1 MRMKTQKKLS
11 LAAIFAAS
19 ALLIA
24 ACGGSGAG
32 LIPEGNAGPL
42 RADFEAVAS
51 AAEEGHGN
59 CESTRSALTR
69 TQKDFSALP
78 SSVSSQLRSKLS
90 EGISHLESQA
100 LKLCLQPSLN
110 GATTTATTASKTSS
124 PLTSTTTTTTTTTT
138 EEEEPASSSTTSSAG
153 APAPNGGAEAPNGG
167 VEANP
172 GGIQAEGEGNK

>member
-1 MRMKTQKKLS
+1 MRMKTQKKIS
-11 LAAIFAAS
+11 LAAMLAAT
-19 ALLIA
+19 ALLIV
-24 ACGGSGAG
+24 ACGGSGSG

-51 AAEEGHGN
+51 AAEAGNGN
-59 CESTRSALTR
+59 CDSTREALTR
-69 TQKDFSALP
+69 TQKDLSALP
-78 SSVSSQLRSKLS
+78 SSVSPQLRSKLS
-90 EGISHLESQA
+90 EGVSHLESQA

-110 GATTTATTASKTSS
+110 GATTTATTSKTSS

-138 EEEEPASSSTTSSAG
+138 EEEEPASSSTTSSSST
-153 APAPNGGAEAPNGG
+153 PAPNGGAEAPNGG